1 MGEINKVV
9 VKIASNE
16 YTLNGEESPEYI
28 LRVAALV
35 DRKTREIMKADP
47 SLSMVQTAVLASI
60 NMGDEAMRQHHLA
73 ESHLRKAREMEKRI
87 EASVEEHD
95 ALRQEIQ
102 AARENLTRIKQELVR
117 CEAENREM
125 RKQLN
130 QMKNGGEVH
139 G

>member
-125 RKQLN
+125 RKRLD